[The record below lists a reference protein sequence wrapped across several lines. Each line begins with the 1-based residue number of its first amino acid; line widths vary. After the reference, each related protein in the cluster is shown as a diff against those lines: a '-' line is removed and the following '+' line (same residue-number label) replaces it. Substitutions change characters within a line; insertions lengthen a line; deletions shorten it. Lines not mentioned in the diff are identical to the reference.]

1 MFLLKKKKKIEKKKR
16 KNKEKENLLLSV
28 VLTHVSMWGILPRIF
43 ISDNRFQA
51 PIISV
56 EELIPYVHIFA
67 NTKCGKCLNHTCF
80 GSTTHTL
87 LLASSLADKIS

>member
-1 MFLLKKKKKIEKKKR
+1 MKKK
-16 KNKEKENLLLSV
+16 LSV
-28 VLTHVSMWGILPRIF
+28 FLAHLSMRGILPGIF

-56 EELIPYVHIFA
+56 EELIPSVYIFSKA
-67 NTKCGKCLNHTCF
+67 KCGKCSNHTCF
-80 GSTTHTL
+80 GSTTHTF